1 MADAHPTNPKSS
13 PRRRR
18 SQRHGMTLIEVM
30 IVIVIIALA
39 STGVTMALG
48 GLTRTKLRSSCV
60 KLMAA
65 SRFAYNRAVSQGN
78 TVRLRINMEEG
89 TMAIEEAHGQVTLS
103 RVDDPRRENIDEES
117 GEDGAAVDP
126 WAAAQARL
134 ESTFEPTFGASPFG
148 PITGPGGET
157 LTRYQSQSIGSRVR
171 VARLYLPHE
180 PEPREQGTGSVYYFP
195 GGQTENAVIQLTD
208 GSETVY
214 SVEIHPLTGRAKLHD
229 WAFEP
234 RDVEDWD
241 DEDNSDV
248 RDPG

>member
-1 MADAHPTNPKSS
+1 MPTAAHMSPKSLRTQRR
-13 PRRRR
+13 PRRA
-18 SQRHGMTLIEVM
+18 GMTLIEVM

-48 GLTRTKLRSSCV
+48 GITRSKLRSGCV

-65 SRFAYNRAVSQGN
+65 SRFAYNRAVSRGN
-78 TVRLRINMEEG
+78 TVRLRIDMDEG
-89 TMAIEEAHGQVTLS
+89 MMSIEEAHGQVTLS

-117 GEDGAAVDP
+117 GQDGAAVDP

-134 ESTFEPTFGASPFG
+134 ENTFEPTFGASPFS
-148 PITGPGGET
+148 PITGRGGET
-157 LTRYQSQSIGSRVR
+157 LTRYQSQSIGGSVR

-180 PEPREQGTGSVYYFP
+180 PEPRDQGTGSVYFFP

-208 GSETVY
+208 RSGTVY

-234 RDVEDWD
+234 RDIEEWD
-241 DEDNSDV
+241 DEDLSDV